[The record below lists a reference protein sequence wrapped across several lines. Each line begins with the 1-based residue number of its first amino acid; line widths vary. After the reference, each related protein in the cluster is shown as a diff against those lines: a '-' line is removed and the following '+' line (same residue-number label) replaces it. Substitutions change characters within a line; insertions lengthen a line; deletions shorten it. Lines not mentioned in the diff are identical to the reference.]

1 MHLTTWDV
9 GGRGGEVIVLQVTV
23 FFGFGQGVGGGE
35 WEGDMLFAGA
45 AADSGDRL
53 SGNRF
58 LRDGSGCV
66 GLGWIEVGWVRLLW
80 VGLGWGD

>member
-1 MHLTTWDV
+1 MTAVAAVYFFICVFLIIFFIYFFI
-9 GGRGGEVIVLQVTV
+9 GEMWFV
-23 FFGFGQGVGGGE
+23 F
-35 WEGDMLFAGA
+35 A